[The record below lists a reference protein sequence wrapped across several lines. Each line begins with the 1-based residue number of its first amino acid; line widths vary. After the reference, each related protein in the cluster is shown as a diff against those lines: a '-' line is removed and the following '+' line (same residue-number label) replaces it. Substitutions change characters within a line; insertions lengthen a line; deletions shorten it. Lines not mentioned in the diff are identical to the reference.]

1 LRTVPAIIILVII
14 LLGGSFTTSRYLE
27 ASAQSLGTQIEA
39 VEQSISAQQWEVA
52 QNELDTAQ
60 QSLEK
65 NKTWWTVILDHQVID
80 DIDISMNRLGKYIE
94 TRSASLSLGEVSS
107 LKLQVDNIFE
117 TEKFNLQN
125 IL

>member
-1 LRTVPAIIILVII
+1 MRTVPAIIILVII